1 MLVKILKIILD
12 LKPNTDYNIE
22 WIKILEEI
30 YNENLSFKCR

>member
-1 MLVKILKIILD
+1 MEFLKIILD
-12 LKPNTDYNIE
+12 FKHNSDYNIE